1 MTEPSARATAR
12 PERLEIDWMPGAR
25 FRASSATRARLLGP
39 GTSVAIL
46 GAFNRL
52 ASPCGK
58 PCREPASGASPQG
71 TTLYMAG
78 RRGFLGTAAPSF
90 GIIAPSVGAPPRRM
104 PGRRPEAGSEKH
116 HTERASVD

>member
-1 MTEPSARATAR
+1 MPEPAAGAPAS

-46 GAFNRL
+46 GAFNSL

-71 TTLYMAG
+71 TTLYTAG
-78 RRGFLGTAAPSF
+78 
-90 GIIAPSVGAPPRRM
+90 
-104 PGRRPEAGSEKH
+104 PGGLPLTGPGGLPL
-116 HTERASVD
+116 TGPGGLPLI